1 MSVLYIV
8 LPIALVLVGVAVFA
22 FVWAARRGQFDD
34 LETPAIRALHE
45 EPKQKQVVGSQTD
58 AGLDRPAEGGP

>member
-22 FVWAARRGQFDD
+22 FVWAARKGQFDD

-45 EPKQKQVVGSQTD
+45 DPKPVQGVKSQGD
-58 AGLDRPAEGGP
+58 AGADRPAGGSR

>member
-22 FVWAARRGQFDD
+22 FVWAARKGQFDD

-45 EPKQKQVVGSQTD
+45 EPKQTQVVKPQAD
-58 AGLDRPAEGGP
+58 AGSDRPAGGTR